1 MGHALH
7 HQGLPLD
14 EQLIYEEHRKDEEN
28 RREAA
33 DAPDYPPGD

>member
-14 EQLIYEEHRKDEEN
+14 EQLLYEEHRKDAEQEQS
-28 RREAA
+28 R
-33 DAPDYPPGD
+33 DYPPGD